1 MMSGLLTDTDVL
13 NAWILFL
20 RLWKLMTRF
29 VTVLFG
35 GFRSCGVVA
44 SGLLEAGAGFLFGVE
59 VLCGL
64 KGGEWGGCGRSVQ
77 GTA

>member
-1 MMSGLLTDTDVL
+1 
-13 NAWILFL
+13 
-20 RLWKLMTRF
+20 MTRF